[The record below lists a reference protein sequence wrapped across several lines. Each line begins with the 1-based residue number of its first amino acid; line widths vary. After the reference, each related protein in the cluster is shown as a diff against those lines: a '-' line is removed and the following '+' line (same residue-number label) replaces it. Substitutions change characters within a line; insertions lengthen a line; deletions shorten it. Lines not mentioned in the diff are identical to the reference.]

1 MQAAAIEAF
10 ERVWQGLTPHQQTVL
25 QDTARDFATITLSLI
40 SGHPK
45 APEPVVLADQRKRGT
60 GLLAVGTVLLGR
72 TAIQFADI
80 LLDPTKHPQTNDKA
94 RAPSSTRGF
103 HRDGS

>member
-1 MQAAAIEAF
+1 
-10 ERVWQGLTPHQQTVL
+10 VL

-40 SGHPK
+40 SGDYP
-45 APEPVVLADQRKRGT
+45 APEPEVLTDQRKRGT

-80 LLDPTKHPQTNDKA
+80 LLDPTNHSLTNDKA
-94 RAPSSTRGF
+94 RAPSSTRAL
-103 HRDGS
+103 HRVGS